1 MAKTWKQDRWLLKS
15 GRYHKSAALV
25 PLTSSGRWICVWSGS
40 EAFAKGTFLRDSA
53 MKCQRNMAWLGDTRG
68 GFGKNSY
75 NQLPWDAAGD
85 DCSPAST
92 LGSSGQ
98 SKHMKINWATIAY
111 NRNQVKQKAS
121 TCKWFRSSVKYIWG
135 LKHASVPKCGET
147 CFAEPTTS
155 LSKYSVG
162 LSWLPVGRWP
172 AYYFFKNRVYQL
184 SHEIYMFAGV
194 RSAAKVNNI
203 GTFVD
208 PFCTKYLFL

>member
-1 MAKTWKQDRWLLKS
+1 MSAKHGMAR
-15 GRYHKSAALV
+15 G
-25 PLTSSGRWICVWSGS
+25 
-40 EAFAKGTFLRDSA
+40 
-53 MKCQRNMAWLGDTRG
+53 TRG

-75 NQLPWDAAGD
+75 NWLLWNAAGD

-135 LKHASVPKCGET
+135 LKHASVPKGGET
-147 CFAEPTTS
+147 CIAEPTTS
-155 LSKYSVG
+155 LPKYSG
-162 LSWLPVGRWP
+162 GFSWLPVGGWP
-172 AYYFFKNRVYQL
+172 PYCFFKNRVYQL

-194 RSAAKVNNI
+194 WSAAKVNTI
-203 GTFVD
+203 GAFVD
-208 PFCTKYLFL
+208 SFCKKYIFL

>member
-1 MAKTWKQDRWLLKS
+1 MSAKHGMAR
-15 GRYHKSAALV
+15 G
-25 PLTSSGRWICVWSGS
+25 
-40 EAFAKGTFLRDSA
+40 
-53 MKCQRNMAWLGDTRG
+53 TRG

-135 LKHASVPKCGET
+135 LKHASVPKGGET
-147 CFAEPTTS
+147 CIAEPTTS
-155 LSKYSVG
+155 LPKYSVG
-162 LSWLPVGRWP
+162 FSWLLVGRWP
-172 AYYFFKNRVYQL
+172 AYYFFQESCL
-184 SHEIYMFAGV
+184 SVVPWNIYVCWCVERREGQHYRCV
-194 RSAAKVNNI
+194 
-203 GTFVD
+203 
-208 PFCTKYLFL
+208 CWFLLQKIYFL

>member
-1 MAKTWKQDRWLLKS
+1 MSAKHGMAR
-15 GRYHKSAALV
+15 
-25 PLTSSGRWICVWSGS
+25 GS
-40 EAFAKGTFLRDSA
+40 
-53 MKCQRNMAWLGDTRG
+53 RG

-162 LSWLPVGRWP
+162 LSWFSVGRWP
-172 AYYFFKNRVYQL
+172 AYYFFNYRVYQL

-203 GTFVD
+203 GTLVD
-208 PFCTKYLFL
+208 SLCQKYNFCRFFNVAFRVSICHPENSIGLIFQKNVFLLNF